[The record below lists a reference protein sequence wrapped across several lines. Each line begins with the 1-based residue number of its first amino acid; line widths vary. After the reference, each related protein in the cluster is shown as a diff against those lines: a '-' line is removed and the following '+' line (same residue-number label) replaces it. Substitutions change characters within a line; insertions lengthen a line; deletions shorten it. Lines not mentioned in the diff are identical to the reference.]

1 MAQFFNVNPDEGRVR
16 SAVPVPI
23 DDGGS
28 GSGGST
34 GGNSGSTSGSGS
46 GGYTGGNTAAS
57 AKTDDNEGYSYENR
71 DSAEDTGE
79 YVTLLEDQDVSKGK
93 ITESKIVNNAPPIS
107 YSQANIPS
115 DYVPTG
121 SNVTPV
127 AKSDA
132 EVAKSVSR
140 STGDNRRTSN
150 SSKIIVDYLSNDQQY
165 RKSYMAE
172 TGSTP
177 EKDNPSLYDKEV
189 FGKDL
194 QSHGVYDRAGSN
206 WDSTFSRVG
215 IIDPYNT
222 TTTTTEYVFFMKP
235 DLHLYDGA
243 NINPDIVKYSPY
255 LTDAI
260 ERYPHIASQL
270 QFSQSFTNAGGPLSP
285 LLSNAFAGGLEMPG
299 ISADTIETP
308 KNVYD
313 ENIKYR
319 GTSYKSD
326 SDFDFSTEM
335 KDTKY
340 LEIYQY
346 FKMYDEYERLKWK
359 GLVRPDRK
367 YIDNKILH
375 DQTAI
380 YKFIV
385 AEDGMT
391 LIYWA
396 RIVGVFP
403 TSVPRENFS
412 KIEGELTYSINW
424 HGQFVRDMDPNILYQ
439 FNRVTEYYRKS
450 KCKNE
455 LPLWDTENHRFYSNW
470 ALCPYIYSAG
480 NNNDDPTSKLK
491 KMSKYYLRWMI

>member
-1 MAQFFNVNPDEGRVR
+1 MAQFFN
-16 SAVPVPI
+16 A
-23 DDGGS
+23 
-28 GSGGST
+28 
-34 GGNSGSTSGSGS
+34 
-46 GGYTGGNTAAS
+46 
-57 AKTDDNEGYSYENR
+57 
-71 DSAEDTGE
+71 DS
-79 YVTLLEDQDVSKGK
+79 LIKNIDVSK
-93 ITESKIVNNAPPIS
+93 SKISEDKPVTLGPEID
-107 YSQANIPS
+107 YSQKNIPS

-121 SNVTPV
+121 SNVASVTKNDADV
-127 AKSDA
+127 AKP
-132 EVAKSVSR
+132 EVKSSGDTR
-140 STGDNRRTSN
+140 KTSKSTN
-150 SSKIIVDYLSNDQQY
+150 SIVDYLSNNQQY
-165 RKSYMAE
+165 RESYIAE

-177 EKDNPSLYDKEV
+177 EKDNPLLYDKEI
-189 FGKDL
+189 FNKDL
-194 QSHGVYDRAGSN
+194 QSHGVYDRTGSN
-206 WDSTFSRVG
+206 WESTFSRVG

-222 TTTTTEYVFFMKP
+222 STNTTEYVFFMKP

-243 NINPDIVKYSPY
+243 NINPDIIRYSPY

-260 ERYPHIASQL
+260 ERYPHVADQL
-270 QFSQSFTNAGGPLSP
+270 QFSKSLTNAGGPLSP

-326 SDFDFSTEM
+326 SDFDFSTDM

-340 LEIYQY
+340 LEIYHY

-359 GLVRPDRK
+359 GLVRPERK

-391 LIYWA
+391 LVYWA

-412 KIEGELTYSINW
+412 KIEGEITYSINW

-439 FNRVTEYYRKS
+439 FNRVTEYYRKA

-455 LPLWDTENHRFYSNW
+455 LPLWDKTNHRFYSNW
-470 ALCPYIYSAG
+470 AICPYIYSAG
-480 NNNDDPTSKLK
+480 NTSDDPTSKLK